1 VSGLQVA
8 LGEYTLAGY
17 LLALARTA
25 GFVLVGPP
33 FNTRTVP
40 AQVRAGVALALAVPL
55 TPAMA
60 ATSPRL
66 ASTFVLLQ
74 LLSQVVMGLA
84 LGFFVLVAVAT
95 LQAVGDVID
104 AVGGF
109 QMSVALDPLMLVQ
122 ASVMGRLYQLL
133 AVTLLFVTDGHQL
146 VVQGLARSARVMPTP
161 RLGGDGPLGWD
172 DVARAVTSDVAG
184 VVAGAVEIAA
194 PVMAAMLLTD
204 VTLGLMTRAAPMLNA
219 FALGF
224 PLKIIF
230 TLILV
235 GLLVVRVPDTLRTLV
250 DQAVTS
256 GLRLSGG

>member
-1 VSGLQVA
+1 VSGLQVT

-25 GFVLVGPP
+25 GFVLVSPP
-33 FNTRTVP
+33 FNTRAVP
-40 AQVRAGVALALAVPL
+40 AQVRAGTALALAVPL

-66 ASTFVLLQ
+66 ASAFVLLQ
-74 LLSQVVMGLA
+74 MLSQVVMGLA
-84 LGFFVLVAVAT
+84 LGFFVLAAVAT
-95 LQAVGDVID
+95 LQAVGDVFD

-122 ASVMGRLYQLL
+122 GSVLGRLYRLL
-133 AVTLLFVTDGHQL
+133 AVTLLFVTDGHLL
-146 VVQGLARSARVMPTP
+146 VVQGLARSAQAMPTP
-161 RLGGDGPLGWD
+161 AMGWD
-172 DVARAVTSDVAG
+172 GVARAVTSDVAG
-184 VVAGAVEIAA
+184 VLAGAVEIAA

-204 VTLGLMTRAAPMLNA
+204 VALGLMTRAAPMLNA

-224 PLKIIF
+224 PVKIAF

-235 GLLVVRVPDTLRTLV
+235 GLLVVRVPNALQTLV
-250 DQAVTS
+250 ERAVAA
-256 GLRLSGG
+256 GLHLSGG